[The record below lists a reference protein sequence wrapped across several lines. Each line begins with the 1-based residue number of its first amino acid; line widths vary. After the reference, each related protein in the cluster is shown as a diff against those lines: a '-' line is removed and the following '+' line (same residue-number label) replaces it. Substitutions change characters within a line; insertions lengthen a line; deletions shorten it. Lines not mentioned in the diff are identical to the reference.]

1 WVDITMAILRGNFG
15 LLFKIAMMASFLVLR
30 KQTVI

>member
-15 LLFKIAMMASFLVLR
+15 LLFKIA
-30 KQTVI
+30 